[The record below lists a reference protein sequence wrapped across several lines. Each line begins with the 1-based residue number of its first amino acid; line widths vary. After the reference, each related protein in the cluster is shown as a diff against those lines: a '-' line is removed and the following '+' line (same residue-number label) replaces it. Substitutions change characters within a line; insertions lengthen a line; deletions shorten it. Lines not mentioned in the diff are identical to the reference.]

1 MFDISFPELIV
12 IGAIALVVLGPERL
26 PTAART
32 AGLWLGKIKR
42 TVSSVQQ
49 EITSQ
54 LETEELQRKMKSQQD
69 RFDQGLKKARDDIE
83 SLGDDP
89 SASSRKLSDR
99 ALSDDR
105 SAARHKETSDA
116 ESASD
121 RHAPAAA
128 PSTESASDRHAPAAA
143 PSTEPAPDRHAHT
156 ADPSTAPA
164 PASEADSDEQKTSD
178 TAASRTPPS
187 DRHDRDNHDR

>member
-12 IGAIALVVLGPERL
+12 VGAIALVVLGPERL

-105 SAARHKETSDA
+105 SADRQKETSDA
-116 ESASD
+116 ESAS
-121 RHAPAAA
+121 
-128 PSTESASDRHAPAAA
+128 
-143 PSTEPAPDRHAHT
+143 DRHAHT

-164 PASEADSDEQKTSD
+164 PDRHANTADPATAPAPASEAASDEQKPSD
-178 TAASRTPPS
+178 AAASRPPAS

>member
-12 IGAIALVVLGPERL
+12 VGAIALVVLGPERL

-42 TVSSVQQ
+42 TVSSMQQ

-54 LETEELQRKMKSQQD
+54 LEAEELQRKMKSQQD

-83 SLGDDP
+83 RLGDDP
-89 SASSRKLSDR
+89 SASSRKLSDK
-99 ALSDDR
+99 ALSSERTSPEETER
-105 SAARHKETSDA
+105 SEPAQNQDERTTTS
-116 ESASD
+116 
-121 RHAPAAA
+121 
-128 PSTESASDRHAPAAA
+128 
-143 PSTEPAPDRHAHT
+143 STEPAPDRHANT

-164 PASEADSDEQKTSD
+164 PASETVLDEPEPSNPAPSQAAQSDSN
-178 TAASRTPPS
+178 
-187 DRHDRDNHDR
+187 DRDKHDR

>member
-12 IGAIALVVLGPERL
+12 VGAIALVVLGPERL

-54 LETEELQRKMKSQQD
+54 LEAEELQRKMKSQQD
-69 RFDQGLKKARDDIE
+69 RFDQGLKKARNDIE

-105 SAARHKETSDA
+105 PANRQSESPKQHGETSSA
-116 ESASD
+116 EALSD
-121 RHAPAAA
+121 RHAN
-128 PSTESASDRHAPAAA
+128 
-143 PSTEPAPDRHAHT
+143 T
-156 ADPSTAPA
+156 ANPSTAPPSA
-164 PASEADSDEQKTSD
+164 AEAAASEQTTSD
-178 TAASRTPPS
+178 TPS
-187 DRHDRDNHDR
+187 SGQPSVSDSHDRDKQDR

>member
-12 IGAIALVVLGPERL
+12 VGAIALVVLGPERL

-54 LETEELQRKMKSQQD
+54 LEAEELQRKMKSQQD

-99 ALSDDR
+99 ALSSEPSSNQR
-105 SAARHKETSDA
+105 NETSDA
-116 ESASD
+116 EP
-121 RHAPAAA
+121 APDHQA
-128 PSTESASDRHAPAAA
+128 PDAVSST
-143 PSTEPAPDRHAHT
+143 TPAPDRHEHT
-156 ADPSTAPA
+156 ADPTTAPA
-164 PASEADSDEQKTSD
+164 PASEAASSEQRKPD
-178 TAASRTPPS
+178 TAPSRASES

>member
-12 IGAIALVVLGPERL
+12 VGAIALVVLGPERL

-54 LETEELQRKMKSQQD
+54 LEAEELQRKMKSQQD
-69 RFDQGLKKARDDIE
+69 RFDQGLKKAREDIE

-89 SASSRKLSDR
+89 SAASRKVSDR
-99 ALSDDR
+99 ALSGAALPER
-105 SAARHKETSDA
+105 SEEQSADA
-116 ESASD
+116 EPLSD
-121 RHAPAAA
+121 RHAN
-128 PSTESASDRHAPAAA
+128 
-143 PSTEPAPDRHAHT
+143 T
-156 ADPSTAPA
+156 ADPSTAPLSA
-164 PASEADSDEQKTSD
+164 AEAAQAEAAAGERTTSETSSGQTSVSDS
-178 TAASRTPPS
+178 
-187 DRHDRDNHDR
+187 HDRDKQDR

>member
-1 MFDISFPELIV
+1 MFDVSFPELIV

-69 RFDQGLKKARDDIE
+69 RFDQGLKKARTDIE

-89 SASSRKLSDR
+89 SAGSRKLSDK
-99 ALSDDR
+99 ALADER
-105 SAARHKETSDA
+105 SSQPADEPPRVDETPGTDQTPEHPKPDV
-116 ESASD
+116 ES
-121 RHAPAAA
+121 
-128 PSTESASDRHAPAAA
+128 STR
-143 PSTEPAPDRHAHT
+143 PAPDRHANT

-164 PASEADSDEQKTSD
+164 PASEAAFDEQKPSD
-178 TAASRTPPS
+178 AAASRPPAS

>member
-12 IGAIALVVLGPERL
+12 VGAIALVVLGPERL

-54 LETEELQRKMKSQQD
+54 LEAEELQRKMKSQQD

-99 ALSDDR
+99 VLSDDR
-105 SAARHKETSDA
+105 SANRQSEPPEQHGETSSTEA
-116 ESASD
+116 LSD
-121 RHAPAAA
+121 RHAN
-128 PSTESASDRHAPAAA
+128 
-143 PSTEPAPDRHAHT
+143 T
-156 ADPSTAPA
+156 ADPSTAPPSA
-164 PASEADSDEQKTSD
+164 AEAAASEQTIADTPSSGQPPVSDS
-178 TAASRTPPS
+178 
-187 DRHDRDNHDR
+187 HDRDKQDR

>member
-12 IGAIALVVLGPERL
+12 VGAIALVVLGPERL

-42 TVSSVQQ
+42 TVSSMQQ

-54 LETEELQRKMKSQQD
+54 LEAEELQRKMKSQQD

-99 ALSDDR
+99 ALSSER
-105 SAARHKETSDA
+105 SSPREDERP
-116 ESASD
+116 ESGPDQGERAV
-121 RHAPAAA
+121 
-128 PSTESASDRHAPAAA
+128 A
-143 PSTEPAPDRHAHT
+143 PSTEPALDRHAGT

-164 PASEADSDEQKTSD
+164 PAFDTASDEQTLSD
-178 TAASRTPPS
+178 PASSRESQS
-187 DRHDRDNHDR
+187 DSHDRDKHDR